1 MKVLVLN
8 CGSSSIK
15 YKFYEMETE
24 QELASGIVERIG
36 MKEGGFKYK
45 NTDGQEIKISPAIPT
60 HTDGLDLLF
69 QYLSNEEYGVIRS
82 VAEIDAVGHRVVHG
96 GEKFEASVIIRKN
109 VLDEI
114 ENCIPLAPLHN
125 PANLQG
131 IHACME
137 KMPDT
142 PQVAVFDTA
151 FHQTIPPQNY
161 IYPLPYEFYEK
172 GKIRRYGFHG
182 TSHRFVANE
191 CAKLMNR
198 PLKDLK
204 IVTCHLGNGSSICAV
219 KNGKS
224 FDTTMGFTPLAGVE
238 MGTRC
243 GDIDPFIPLYLQKNY
258 SMTLDEVD
266 DVMNKQSG
274 FLGVTGLSSD
284 LRDVTAKAKENH
296 MRCLLSLDIISYQ
309 VKKYVGAYAAEMNGL
324 DAIVFCGGVG
334 ENTEEIREIS
344 MKNMEAFGIEL
355 DDDRNFPHARVTR
368 EISTESSKVKVYII
382 FTNEEIMIARDAV
395 MLCGK

>member
-15 YKFYEMETE
+15 YKLYEMGTE
-24 QELASGIVERIG
+24 EELANGIVERIG
-36 MKEGGFKYK
+36 MDEGGFKYK
-45 NTDGQEIKISPAIPT
+45 NVHGKEIKISPVIPT
-60 HTDGLDLLF
+60 HTDGLDLIF
-69 QYLSNEEYGVIRS
+69 QYLSDQEYGVIQG
-82 VAEIDAVGHRVVHG
+82 VEEIDAVGHRVVHG
-96 GEKFEASVIIRKN
+96 GEKFEASVIIDQS
-109 VLDEI
+109 VIDEI
-114 ENCIPLAPLHN
+114 QNCIPLAPLHN

-131 IHACME
+131 IQACIQ
-137 KMPDT
+137 KMPTT

-161 IYPLPYEFYEK
+161 IYPLPYDLYEK
-172 GKIRRYGFHG
+172 EKIRRYGFHG
-182 TSHRFVANE
+182 TSHRYVANE
-191 CAKLMNR
+191 CAKLMDR
-198 PLKDLK
+198 PLEELR

-258 SMTLDEVD
+258 SLSIEQVD
-266 DVMNKQSG
+266 DLMNKQSG

-296 MRCLLSLDIISYQ
+296 QRCLLSLDILSYQ

-324 DAIVFCGGVG
+324 DAVVFCGGVG
-334 ENTEEIREIS
+334 ENTEEVREIS
-344 MKNMEAFGIEL
+344 MKNMEMLGIEL

-368 EISTESSKVKVYII
+368 EISTDSSSVRVFII

-395 MLCGK
+395 MLCG

>member
-15 YKFYEMETE
+15 YKLYAMETE
-24 QELASGIVERIG
+24 NELASGIVERIG

-45 NTDGQEIKISPAIPT
+45 NASSKELKISPPIPT

-69 QYLSNEEYGVIRS
+69 QYLSDDEYGVITS
-82 VAEIDAVGHRVVHG
+82 VDEIDVVGHRVVHG
-96 GEKFEASVIIRKN
+96 GENFEASVVIGQH

-131 IHACME
+131 IHACIN
-137 KMPDT
+137 KMPKT

-151 FHQTIPPQNY
+151 FHQTIPQQNY
-161 IYPLPYEFYEK
+161 IYPLPYELYEE

-182 TSHRFVANE
+182 TSHRYVANE
-191 CAKLMNR
+191 CAKLLKR
-198 PLKDLK
+198 PLQELK

-258 SMTLDEVD
+258 SMSIEEVD
-266 DVMNKQSG
+266 DLMNKQSG

-284 LRDVTAKAKENH
+284 LRDVTEKAKENH
-296 MRCLLSLDIISYQ
+296 TRCLLSLDILSYQ

-324 DAIVFCGGVG
+324 DAVVFCGGVG
-334 ENTEEIREIS
+334 ENTEEVREIS
-344 MKNMEAFGIEL
+344 MKNMDIFGIEL

-368 EISTESSKVKVYII
+368 EISTDSSPVKVYVI

>member
-15 YKFYEMETE
+15 YKLYEMRTE
-24 QELASGIVERIG
+24 EELANGIVERIG
-36 MKEGGFKYK
+36 MNEGGFTYK
-45 NTDGQEIKISPAIPT
+45 NTHGKERKISPVIPT
-60 HTDGLDLLF
+60 HTDGLDLIF
-69 QYLSNEEYGVIRS
+69 QYLSDQEYGVIKG
-82 VAEIDAVGHRVVHG
+82 VEEIDAVGHRVVHG
-96 GEKFEASVIIRKN
+96 GEKFEASVIIDQS
-109 VLDEI
+109 VMDEI
-114 ENCIPLAPLHN
+114 QNCIPLAPLHN

-131 IHACME
+131 IQACIQ
-137 KMPDT
+137 KMPTT
-142 PQVAVFDTA
+142 PQIAVFDTA

-161 IYPLPYEFYEK
+161 IYPLPYDLYEK

-182 TSHRFVANE
+182 TSHRYVANE
-191 CAKLMNR
+191 CAKLMNQ
-198 PLKDLK
+198 PLDQLK
-204 IVTCHLGNGSSICAV
+204 LVTCHLGNGSSICAV

-243 GDIDPFIPLYLQKNY
+243 GDIDPFIPLYLQKNF
-258 SMTLDEVD
+258 SLSIEQVD
-266 DVMNKQSG
+266 DLMNKQSG

-296 MRCLLSLDIISYQ
+296 QRCLLSLDILSYQ

-324 DAIVFCGGVG
+324 DAVVFCGGVG
-334 ENTEEIREIS
+334 ENTEEVREIS
-344 MKNMEAFGIEL
+344 MKNMEMFGIEL

-368 EISTESSKVKVYII
+368 EISTDSSSVRVYII
-382 FTNEEIMIARDAV
+382 FTNEEIMIARDSV
-395 MLCGK
+395 MLCE